1 MRIYNFDFGGGNLF
15 EEIFRA
21 MGGQQQSSD
30 PNQSQN
36 HNPPPHR
43 ARPKTTQKGKIA
55 RVIFFIIVLA
65 LGYYVALPPM
75 NIQSRESWSFVA
87 IYLALAWA
95 LASTVSDGATNNVY
109 GTDGKPIQPPKKKFS
124 LRRGIGVVFGVG
136 IAVYVLCNLLSSPL
150 FQAKHYA
157 SIIQDSMTTKEIKEY
172 TPTIDNVPL
181 LDRDSSER
189 LAQRALGNLV
199 DEVSQFE
206 LGDSTQVT
214 VNGAPVRVQPLG
226 YDGAIKW
233 FLNRKVG
240 IPAYITVDMK
250 SQNTKIVRLKQGM
263 RYSPSAY
270 LNDRLERHI
279 RFHYP
284 TAMFG
289 DYKFEL
295 DEDGNPYWVIPV
307 LRHRIMLLS
316 GTDVKGVVTCNPI
329 TGETQYYPLG
339 DIPDWIDNV
348 YSADLIMQQYNWYG
362 SYHNGFINSLIG
374 QKGCVKTTEGYNYIP
389 KDNDVYCYT
398 GITSVVSDDSNI
410 GFIFSDL
417 RTRETE
423 YYEIAGAEE
432 FSAMSSAEGL
442 VQNLKYQATFPL
454 LLNIHDQP
462 TYTVA
467 LKDDAG
473 LVKMYGMVNMSQY
486 QDVVTGKTIKD
497 CLANYEQLLVDDG
510 IIKPEEQEAAT
521 AQEVEGKITD
531 LRSAVRNGTT
541 YYYLRLDDGEKY
553 YSLNASDDEG
563 AVLLNEGDT
572 VQLVVKDGKGE
583 ILAATRKE

>member
-1 MRIYNFDFGGGNLF
+1 MRVYHFGSGGGNPF
-15 EEIFRA
+15 EEIFRG

-30 PNQSQN
+30 PNQSQK

-43 ARPKTTQKGKIA
+43 ARPKTSKKGKIA
-55 RVIFFIIVLA
+55 RVIVFLIALA
-65 LGYYVALPPM
+65 VGYYLILPPM
-75 NIQSRESWSFVA
+75 NIQSTESWSFVA
-87 IYLALAWA
+87 IYLALAWF
-95 LASTVSDGATNNVY
+95 LASTVSNGETNNVY
-109 GTDGKPIQPPKKKFS
+109 GTDGKPIQPPKKKFG
-124 LRRGIGVVFGVG
+124 LRRIIGMIFGVG
-136 IAVYVLCNLLSSPL
+136 IVVYVLCTVLSSPL

-157 SIIQDSMTTKEIKEY
+157 SIIQESMTTKEIEEY

-181 LDRDSSER
+181 LDRDSAER

-199 DEVSQFE
+199 DEVSQFV
-206 LGDSTQVT
+206 LADSNQIT
-214 VNGAPVRVQPLG
+214 VKGAPVRVQPLG

-233 FLNRKVG
+233 FLNRDVG

-250 SQNTKIVRLKQGM
+250 SQNTKIVRLEQGIH
-263 RYSPSAY
+263 YSPSAY
-270 LNDRLERHI
+270 LNDRLERHL
-279 RFHYP
+279 RFSYP

-295 DEDGNPYWVIPV
+295 DEDGNPYWVVPV
-307 LRHRIMLLS
+307 LRHRIMLLA
-316 GTDVKGVVTCNPI
+316 GTDVKGVVTCNPV
-329 TGETQYYPLG
+329 TGETAYYPLG
-339 DIPDWIDNV
+339 QIPDWIDNV
-348 YSADLIMQQYNWYG
+348 YSADLIIQQYNWYG
-362 SYHNGFINSLIG
+362 RYHNGFINSLIG

-389 KDNDVYCYT
+389 KGNDVYCYT
-398 GITSVVSDDSNI
+398 GVTSVVSDESNI

-510 IIKPEEQEAAT
+510 IIKPEEQEAAA
-521 AQEVEGKITD
+521 AQEIEGKIID

-541 YYYLRLDDGEKY
+541 YYYLRLDNGEKY
-553 YSLNASDDEG
+553 YSLSASDDET

-583 ILAATRKE
+583 ILAATLKE

>member
-1 MRIYNFDFGGGNLF
+1 MRIYNFGFGGGNPF

-21 MGGQQQSSD
+21 MGRAEGTSHSD
-30 PNQSQN
+30 QN
-36 HNPPPHR
+36 RNTGSPPHR
-43 ARPKTTQKGKIA
+43 ARPKTSRKGKIA
-55 RVIFFIIVLA
+55 RVIAFLAALA
-65 LGYYVALPPM
+65 LGYYVVLPPM
-75 NIQSRESWSFVA
+75 NIQSSECWSFVA
-87 IYLALAWA
+87 VYLVLAWG
-95 LASTVSDGATNNVY
+95 LASTVSEGQTNNVY
-109 GTDGKPIQPPKKKFS
+109 GTDGKPVQTPKKTVS
-124 LRRGIGVVFGVG
+124 LRRILGMVFAVG
-136 IAVYVLCNLLSSPL
+136 AAVYLLCTLLSSPL
-150 FQAKHYA
+150 FQARNYA
-157 SIIQDSMTTKEIKEY
+157 SIIQDSMATKEIEEY

-181 LDRDSSER
+181 LDRDSAER

-199 DEVSQFE
+199 DEVSQFV
-206 LGDSTQVT
+206 LWDSNQVT
-214 VNGAPVRVQPLG
+214 VNGAPVRTQPLG

-250 SQNTKIVRLKQGM
+250 SQNTKIVRLKEGM

-270 LNDRLERHI
+270 LNDRLERHL
-279 RFHYP
+279 RFCYP

-316 GTDVKGVVTCNPI
+316 GTDVKGVVTCNPT
-329 TGETQYYPLG
+329 TGETAYYPLG
-339 DIPDWIDNV
+339 EIPDWIDNV

-362 SYHNGFINSLIG
+362 RYHNGFINSIIG

-389 KDNDVYCYT
+389 KGNDVYCYT
-398 GITSVVSDDSNI
+398 GVTSVVSDDSNI

-473 LVKMYGMVNMSQY
+473 LVKMYGMVNMAQY
-486 QDVVTGKTIKD
+486 QDVVTGKTIKE
-497 CLANYEQLLVDDG
+497 CLANYEKLLVDDG
-510 IIKPEEQEAAT
+510 IIQPEEQEATT
-521 AQEVEGKITD
+521 ANEVEGKITD
-531 LRSAVRNGTT
+531 LRSAVRDGTT
-541 YYYLRLDDGEKY
+541 YYYLKLDDEKTY
-553 YSLNASDDEG
+553 YSLNASDDES
-563 AVLLNEGDT
+563 AVLLNVGDT
-572 VQLVVKDGKGE
+572 VQLVVNDSKGK
-583 ILAATRKE
+583 ILAATRKD